1 MKRVGPDLKM
11 PDLRSVKVPS
21 VLQDL
26 YQDLRDR
33 RLLPLVA
40 LILVAIVATPFLLGG
55 GSDEEEV
62 VPPSEVPLEASTSL
76 AADASLPVVEAQPG
90 LRDYR
95 KRLRHRQ
102 SHNPFKPQYAG
113 PVLAGTQLGG
123 SSSESST
130 TTTEI
135 STTDS
140 SSSATVESS
149 PAPTPSPSGE
159 SSGGAPAGNGNSGGN
174 GNGNNGSGD
183 TTAAGQ
189 LTFYAF
195 AIDVKITKTK
205 TEPDGSSK
213 SKPEEIEKERV
224 LPPAALPGETTQVV
238 TYMGISPKTN
248 KPLLLV
254 SEEVESVFGE
264 TNCLA
269 GNGRCQLIEV
279 EPKMPVTFVYGE
291 NKVRYKIVVEK
302 VDAVPTG
309 HS

>member
-11 PDLRSVKVPS
+11 PDLKSMKVPP

-55 GSDEEEV
+55 GAEEE
-62 VPPSEVPLEASTSL
+62 PAPAPAVPLEASTSS
-76 AADASLPVVEAQPG
+76 AEGRSLTVVEAQPG
-90 LRDYR
+90 VRDYR
-95 KRLRHRQ
+95 KRLRHRRAT
-102 SHNPFKPQYAG
+102 NPFKPHYTG
-113 PVLAGTQLGG
+113 PVLAGTQLNGPPET
-123 SSSESST
+123 SSNSSSTTSESSG
-130 TTTEI
+130 
-135 STTDS
+135 SV
-140 SSSATVESS
+140 TVESGS
-149 PAPTPSPSGE
+149 SPSSGSAPA
-159 SSGGAPAGNGNSGGN
+159 SSGGAPAETGGGNGHAGNGNSG
-174 GNGNNGSGD
+174 S
-183 TTAAGQ
+183 TTDAGQ
-189 LTFYAF
+189 LTFFAF

-205 TEPDGSSK
+205 TEPDGSK

-224 LPPAALPGETTQVV
+224 LPPAALPGEKTQVV
-238 TYMGISPKTN
+238 TYMGISPKTK

-264 TNCLA
+264 TECLA

-302 VDAVPTG
+302 IDAVPTG

>member
-11 PDLRSVKVPS
+11 PDLRSAKVPP

-62 VPPSEVPLEASTSL
+62 VPTNEVPLEASDSS
-76 AADASLPVVEAQPG
+76 AADASLPVVEARPG

-102 SHNPFKPQYAG
+102 SHNPFKPQYTG
-113 PVLAGTQLGG
+113 PVLAGTELGG

-135 STTDS
+135 TSTDS
-140 SSSATVESS
+140 SSSASVEST
-149 PAPTPSPSGE
+149 PAPTPTPSGG
-159 SSGGAPAGNGNSGGN
+159 SSGGAPADNGNSGGN
-174 GNGNNGSGD
+174 GNGNSGSGN
-183 TTAAGQ
+183 TTGAGQ

-205 TEPDGSSK
+205 TEPDGSK

-224 LPPAALPGETTQVV
+224 LPPAALPGEETQVV
-238 TYMGISPKTN
+238 TYMGISPKTK

-279 EPKMPVTFVYGE
+279 EPKMPMTFVYGE
-291 NKVRYKIVVEK
+291 SKARYKIVVEK
-302 VDAVPTG
+302 IYAVPTG

>member
-1 MKRVGPDLKM
+1 MKRLGPELKKPDLSS
-11 PDLRSVKVPS
+11 LKVPP
-21 VLQDL
+21 VLRDL
-26 YQDLRDR
+26 YQDLHDR

-55 GSDEEEV
+55 GGEEEE
-62 VPPSEVPLEASTSL
+62 PSLAPSVPLEASTSSSADESL
-76 AADASLPVVEAQPG
+76 AVVPAMPG

-95 KRLRHRQ
+95 KRLRHRK
-102 SHNPFKPQYAG
+102 SHNPFKPHYTG

-123 SSSESST
+123 STETTT
-130 TTTEI
+130 TTTE
-135 STTDS
+135 TTTTES

-149 PAPTPSPSGE
+149 PAPPSTSSGG
-159 SSGGAPAGNGNSGGN
+159 SSGGAPPEPGNGNSGGN
-174 GNGNNGSGD
+174 GKGDSG
-183 TTAAGQ
+183 TTGTDQ

-205 TEPDGSSK
+205 TEADGSK

-224 LPPAALPGETTQVV
+224 VPPVALPGEKTQVV
-238 TYMGISPKTN
+238 TYMGISPKTT

-264 TNCLA
+264 TECLA

-279 EPKMPVTFVYGE
+279 EPRMPVTFVYGE
-291 NKVRYKIVVEK
+291 SKVRYKIVVQK
-302 VDAVPTG
+302 IYPVPTG

>member
-1 MKRVGPDLKM
+1 MKRVGPELKM
-11 PDLRSVKVPS
+11 PDLKSLKVPP

-55 GSDEEEV
+55 GAEEEPAPAPV
-62 VPPSEVPLEASTSL
+62 VPPEASTSS
-76 AADASLPVVEAQPG
+76 AAGRSLTVVEAQPG
-90 LRDYR
+90 VRDYR
-95 KRLRHRQ
+95 KRLRHRRAT
-102 SHNPFKPQYAG
+102 NPFKPHYTG
-113 PVLAGTQLGG
+113 PVLAGTQLNG
-123 SSSESST
+123 SPETSSSSSGTTSESS
-130 TTTEI
+130 
-135 STTDS
+135 S
-140 SSSATVESS
+140 SVTVESGS
-149 PAPTPSPSGE
+149 SPSSGSVPAPS
-159 SSGGAPAGNGNSGGN
+159 GAPAGNGNSGGN
-174 GNGNNGSGD
+174 GANGGGNSGGG
-183 TTAAGQ
+183 TTGAGQ

-205 TEPDGSSK
+205 TEADGSK
-213 SKPEEIEKERV
+213 SKPETVEKERV
-224 LPPAALPGETTQVV
+224 LPPAALPGEKTQVV
-238 TYMGISPKTN
+238 TYMGISPKTK

-264 TNCLA
+264 TECLA

-302 VDAVPTG
+302 IDAVPTG

>member
-1 MKRVGPDLKM
+1 MKRPGPELKM
-11 PDLRSVKVPS
+11 PDLRTAKVPA

-40 LILVAIVATPFLLGG
+40 LVLVGIVATPFLLGG

-62 VPPSEVPLEASTSL
+62 APAEVPLEASTSS
-76 AADASLPVVEAQPG
+76 APDASLPVVRAAPG

-95 KRLRHRQ
+95 KRLRHREA
-102 SHNPFKPQYAG
+102 HDPFKPQYTG

-123 SSSESST
+123 SSESTPITTET
-130 TTTEI
+130 TTTE
-135 STTDS
+135 S
-140 SSSATVESS
+140 SSSTSVEST
-149 PAPTPSPSGE
+149 PAPSPSPLPG
-159 SSGGAPAGNGNSGGN
+159 SPGGAPAQGGDGNSG
-174 GNGNNGSGD
+174 NGSD
-183 TTAAGQ
+183 EH

-205 TEPDGSSK
+205 TEPDGSK

-224 LPPAALPGETTQVV
+224 LPPAALPGEKTQVV
-238 TYMGISPKTN
+238 TYMGISPKTK

-279 EPKMPVTFVYGE
+279 EPEMPVTFVYGE

-302 VDAVPTG
+302 IDAVPTG

>member
-11 PDLRSVKVPS
+11 PDLRSVKAPP

-26 YQDLRDR
+26 YQDLKDR

-40 LILVAIVATPFLLGG
+40 LILVAIIATPFLLGG
-55 GSDEEEV
+55 GSEEEEV
-62 VPPSEVPLEASTSL
+62 VAPSEAPLEASTSS
-76 AADASLPVVEAQPG
+76 ADASLPVVQAQPG

-102 SHNPFKPQYAG
+102 SHNPFKPQYTG

-135 STTDS
+135 TSTES
-140 SSSATVESS
+140 SSSVSVESA
-149 PAPTPSPSGE
+149 PAPSSSPSGE
-159 SSGGAPAGNGNSGGN
+159 SSGGAPAGKGSSGGN
-174 GNGNNGSGD
+174 GDSGSGG
-183 TTAAGQ
+183 TTGAGQ

-205 TEPDGSSK
+205 TEPDGSK

-224 LPPAALPGETTQVV
+224 LPPAALPGEKTQVV
-238 TYMGISPKTN
+238 TYMGISPKTK

-279 EPKMPVTFVYGE
+279 EPNMPVTFVYGE

-302 VDAVPTG
+302 IDAVPTG
-309 HS
+309 DS

>member
-1 MKRVGPDLKM
+1 MKRVGPELKM
-11 PDLRSVKVPS
+11 PDLKSLKVPP

-55 GSDEEEV
+55 GAEEE
-62 VPPSEVPLEASTSL
+62 PAPAPAVPLEASTSSS
-76 AADASLPVVEAQPG
+76 AGRSLTVVEAQPG
-90 LRDYR
+90 VRDYR
-95 KRLRHRQ
+95 KRLRHRRAT
-102 SHNPFKPQYAG
+102 NPFKPHYTG
-113 PVLAGTQLGG
+113 PVLAGTQLNG
-123 SSSESST
+123 SPETSSSSSGSTSESS
-130 TTTEI
+130 
-135 STTDS
+135 S
-140 SSSATVESS
+140 SVTVESGPS
-149 PAPTPSPSGE
+149 SSPEPVPAP
-159 SSGGAPAGNGNSGGN
+159 SGGAPAGNGNSGGH
-174 GNGNNGSGD
+174 GNSGD
-183 TTAAGQ
+183 GGTTGTDE

-205 TEPDGSSK
+205 TEADGSK

-224 LPPAALPGETTQVV
+224 LPPVALPGEKTQVV
-238 TYMGISPKTN
+238 TYMGISPKTK

-264 TNCLA
+264 TECLA

-302 VDAVPTG
+302 IYPVPTG

>member
-1 MKRVGPDLKM
+1 MKRVGPDLKL
-11 PDLRSVKVPS
+11 PDLKSMKVPP

-40 LILVAIVATPFLLGG
+40 LILVAIVATPFLVGG
-55 GSDEEEV
+55 GPEEEAA
-62 VPPSEVPLEASTSL
+62 PEPAVPLEASTSS
-76 AADASLPVVEAQPG
+76 AAGRSLTVVEAQPG
-90 LRDYR
+90 VRDYR
-95 KRLRHRQ
+95 KRLRHRKPT
-102 SHNPFKPQYAG
+102 NPFKPHYTG
-113 PVLAGTQLGG
+113 PVLAGTQLNG
-123 SSSESST
+123 SPET
-130 TTTEI
+130 
-135 STTDS
+135 S
-140 SSSATVESS
+140 SSSSSSTSETSSSVTVESGS
-149 PAPTPSPSGE
+149 SPS
-159 SSGGAPAGNGNSGGN
+159 SGSPPAPAGDAPTGNGNPD

-183 TTAAGQ
+183 TTTAGQ

-205 TEPDGSSK
+205 TEPDGSK

-224 LPPAALPGETTQVV
+224 LPPAALPGEKTQVV
-238 TYMGISPKTN
+238 TYMGISPKT
-248 KPLLLV
+248 KKSLLLV

-264 TNCLA
+264 TVCLA

-302 VDAVPTG
+302 IDAVPAG

>member
-1 MKRVGPDLKM
+1 MKRVGPELKM
-11 PDLRSVKVPS
+11 PDLRSVKVPP
-21 VLQDL
+21 VLRDL

-55 GSDEEEV
+55 GSDEEEAL
-62 VPPSEVPLEASTSL
+62 PLNEVPLEASTSS
-76 AADASLPVVEAQPG
+76 ADASLPVVEAQPG

-95 KRLRHRQ
+95 RRFRHRQ
-102 SHNPFKPQYAG
+102 SHNPFKPQYTG

-135 STTDS
+135 DTTDS
-140 SSSATVESS
+140 SSSATVESA
-149 PAPTPSPSGE
+149 PAPAPSPSGG
-159 SSGGAPAGNGNSGGN
+159 SSGGAPAGGGN
-174 GNGNNGSGD
+174 GNGNGHSASGG
-183 TTAAGQ
+183 TTGAGQ

-205 TEPDGSSK
+205 TEPDGSK
-213 SKPEEIEKERV
+213 SKPEEIEKERL
-224 LPPAALPGETTQVV
+224 LPPAALPGEKTQVV
-238 TYMGISPKTN
+238 TYMGISPKTE

-264 TNCLA
+264 TQCLA

-302 VDAVPTG
+302 IDAVPTG

>member
-1 MKRVGPDLKM
+1 MKRLGPELKKPDLSS
-11 PDLRSVKVPS
+11 LKVPP
-21 VLQDL
+21 VLRDL
-26 YQDLRDR
+26 YQDLQDR

-55 GSDEEEV
+55 GEKEEEL
-62 VPPSEVPLEASTSL
+62 SLAQSVPLEASTSSSADESL
-76 AADASLPVVEAQPG
+76 AVVPAAPG

-102 SHNPFKPQYAG
+102 SHNPFKPHYTG

-123 SSSESST
+123 STETTT
-130 TTTEI
+130 TTTE
-135 STTDS
+135 TTTTES

-149 PAPTPSPSGE
+149 PAPPTTPSGG
-159 SSGGAPAGNGNSGGN
+159 SSGGAPSEPGNGDAKN
-174 GNGNNGSGD
+174 GNGSD
-183 TTAAGQ
+183 Q

-205 TEPDGSSK
+205 TEADGSK
-213 SKPEEIEKERV
+213 SKPEEVEKERV
-224 LPPAALPGETTQVV
+224 LPPVALPGEKTQVV
-238 TYMGISPKTN
+238 TYMGISPKTK

-264 TNCLA
+264 TDCLA

-291 NKVRYKIVVEK
+291 NKVRYKIVVQK
-302 VDAVPTG
+302 IYPVPTG